1 MTWLTGGMSIQLA
14 SVTKSFGS
22 HKALNDVSLSIEP
35 GTFFVVLGPSGCGK
49 STLLRA
55 IAGLEPIDAGTISL
69 SGKEVAAEGQ
79 HLPPEKRRVG
89 VVFQSY
95 ALWPHMSVSG
105 NVAFPLE
112 TAGETRAKVQKR
124 VAECLEAVALT
135 AFQKRKPAE
144 LSGGQRQRVALAR
157 CLAQGANT
165 VLMDEPLANL
175 DPHLRS
181 AMEEELALFHKASG
195 ATTVFITHDQQEAMA
210 LADRIAVM
218 WDGKI
223 LQVDD
228 PDMLYRRPNS
238 RQVASFIGRGTL
250 LPATVRG
257 VEAGIAKVDL
267 GAMTLEVDCAPDT
280 KTGSAYLLL
289 RPEQLVTGT
298 SGFSAVV
305 QRRIYRGG
313 SWDVHVHAQGI
324 EQPLLMQL
332 HEKVDPG
339 DVLRVEIRGGWV
351 VPR

>member
-55 IAGLEPIDAGTISL
+55 IAGLEPIDMGTISL

-112 TAGETRAKVQKR
+112 TAGETRAKVQTR
-124 VAECLEAVALT
+124 VAECLEAVSLT

-157 CLAQGANT
+157 CLAQGADI

-181 AMEEELALFHKASG
+181 AMEEELASFHKASG
-195 ATTVFITHDQQEAMA
+195 ATTVFITHDQHEAMA

-223 LQVDD
+223 LQIDD
-228 PDMLYRRPNS
+228 PDLLYRRPNS

-250 LPATVRG
+250 LPVTVRG

-267 GAMTLEVDCAPDT
+267 GVMNLEVDCAPDT

-298 SGFSAVV
+298 TGIGAVV

-313 SWDVHVHAQGI
+313 SWDVHVHVQGI
-324 EQPLLMQL
+324 NQPLLMQL
-332 HEKVDPG
+332 HEKVEPG
-339 DVLRVEIRGGWV
+339 DALRIEVRGGWV
-351 VPR
+351 VPD